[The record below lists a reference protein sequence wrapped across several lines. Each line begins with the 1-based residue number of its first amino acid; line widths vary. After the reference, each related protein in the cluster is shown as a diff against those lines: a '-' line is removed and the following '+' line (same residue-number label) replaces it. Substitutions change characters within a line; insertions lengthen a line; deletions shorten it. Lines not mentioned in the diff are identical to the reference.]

1 MSRNTINRICYKYH
15 LFLSLLSIVVGY
27 GIIAWSMWESD
38 NTIALN
44 IFSII
49 VFWIFGTICFM
60 ILPLAILAVS
70 ILVRLFCF
78 VPFIAGDYSYLSSIL
93 FGWSI
98 LNIIS
103 LTLSIKGY
111 DSEEEIGC
119 FIFN

>member
-15 LFLSLLSIVVGY
+15 LFLSILALIVGY
-27 GIIAWSMWESD
+27 GIVAWSTWEPT

-44 IFSII
+44 IFFVLI
-49 VFWIFGTICFM
+49 FWIFGTICFM
-60 ILPLAILAVS
+60 ILPLGILTVS

-78 VPFIAGDYSYLSSIL
+78 LPFIAGDYSYLSSIL
-93 FGWSI
+93 FVWSI

-103 LTLSIKGY
+103 LILSIKGY